1 MRADFYSTVGSWLLT
16 YLLHS
21 TLFLGLAWLATQ
33 RGFQAAAVRDVIW
46 KTALVGGLATA
57 TLQSGLGFEPLGG
70 AMALKL
76 GGSAARQLGSSTN
89 PLESEPSAPD
99 AWRGLIPSSEPALA
113 AAEASS
119 RRAAGA
125 STIVPPGRGAAE
137 PSRLIEPSSRRLAEP
152 PGGRAAEPSNW
163 LLSAGIVS
171 WALIALALTSLY
183 LVQRALAMQRIG
195 PRRPVSDVALLGML
209 DDLRRVGHVRRAIRL
224 TAAPGLTSP
233 VALGRDEI
241 AIPDAALT
249 DLDGEQQRS
258 MLAHELAHLERR
270 DPTWLAL
277 GCLLERAF
285 FLQPLNRLAR
295 IRLQESAEYLCDDWA
310 VHRTGSG
317 VSLATCLV
325 KVAEWVDTT
334 PRPVPL
340 SGMAERR
347 SQLVSR
353 IHRLIEG
360 RTMPATSRSFWLL
373 GGAVGLIG
381 VTALVAPGITTAR
394 SDLTAQGV
402 VPRAPAAV
410 PDSVESVAARLSRE
424 MELASKRARL
434 DAAQARLLARTELQA
449 ARAAV
454 AWAPAPPAPPAP
466 AALAAEIRA
475 SLARAPRAWAA
486 VSGAGGDRR
495 RDTTSI
501 AVPALIVALK
511 DGDVEVRRAAA
522 QSLSNLED
530 PRAIPSLIEALRD
543 ADAEVRSC
551 AASGLG
557 QFEDKRAVPGLVA
570 LLKDSNKDVRHAALS
585 SLGSFRDQVPTEAIV
600 TALGDTDAD
609 IKVAALSL
617 AAGCDCDEDKPADP
631 RIVQAVVGLLGHPST
646 EVRSEAIVALR
657 SLGLK
662 EAPAG
667 LLAASKDKNPE
678 VRQHV
683 AEALGSIQDPRAV
696 PALRELLRDPSADV
710 RESAVNALSEI
721 RDRSALEAL
730 VAALKSPDAV
740 VRRHAAEA
748 LGQREQER

>member
-1 MRADFYSTVGSWLLT
+1 MRADLYPIVGSWLLT

-21 TLFLGLAWLATQ
+21 TLLLGLAWLATQ

-46 KTALVGGLATA
+46 KAALVGGLATA

-70 AMALKL
+70 AMALGL
-76 GGSAARQLGSSTN
+76 DGSAARQLGSSTN
-89 PLESEPSAPD
+89 TLKSEPSAPD
-99 AWRGLIPSSEPALA
+99 AWRGLIPSPEPAGA
-113 AAEASS
+113 AAEVSS
-119 RRAAGA
+119 RRAAGT
-125 STIVPPGRGAAE
+125 STIVAPGRGAPE
-137 PSRLIEPSSRRLAEP
+137 PTRLIESPSRRLAEP
-152 PGGRAAEPSNW
+152 PGGRAAEPSDW
-163 LLSAGIVS
+163 LLSAGIAS
-171 WALIALALTSLY
+171 WALIALVLTSLY
-183 LVQRALAMQRIG
+183 LVQRALAIRRIG
-195 PRRPVSDVALLGML
+195 PRRPVLDVALLDML
-209 DDLRRVGHVRRAIRL
+209 DDLRRAGRVRRAIRL

-347 SQLVSR
+347 SQLVTR

-373 GGAVGLIG
+373 GGAVGLIA

-402 VPRAPAAV
+402 VPRPPAV
-410 PDSVESVAARLSRE
+410 PDSVAARLSRE
-424 MELASKRARL
+424 IELASKRARL
-434 DAAQARLLARTELQA
+434 DAAQARHLARTELQA

-454 AWAPAPPAPPAP
+454 AWAPAPPAPPVPPAP
-466 AALAAEIRA
+466 AALTAEIRA

-486 VSGAGGDRR
+486 VAGAGGDRR

-530 PRAIPSLIEALRD
+530 PRAIPALIEALRD

-609 IKVAALSL
+609 IKVAALNL
-617 AAGCDCDEDKPADP
+617 AAACDCDEEKPADP
-631 RIVQAVVGLLGHPST
+631 RIVQAVVGLLGNPNT
-646 EVRSEAIVALR
+646 DVRSEAIVALR

-667 LLAASKDKNPE
+667 LMAASKDKNPE